1 MVSVVGRAQDI
12 EAGCPFGDH
21 CDILFFFFCEQDRAN
36 WLVSLEEE
44 EGDKR
49 RRKTF

>member
-1 MVSVVGRAQDI
+1 MLRPDAHLVTTVTSS
-12 EAGCPFGDH
+12 
-21 CDILFFFFCEQDRAN
+21 FFFFCEQDRAN